1 MSFKKGEPRPENAG
15 RKKGSLNKFT
25 TLKQA
30 FLDTFQD
37 LGGSDGMTT
46 AFKRTDFTKRDFYK
60 LISKMLPSSID
71 MKVDAPPIYIVPQKA
86 LPKKKPVKKTKK

>member
-1 MSFKKGEPRPENAG
+1 MFKPGDKKPPSSG

-25 TLKQA
+25 NLKQS

-37 LGGSDGMTT
+37 LGASEGMTED
-46 AFKRTDFTKRDFYK
+46 FKDNKRTRIEFYK

-71 MKVDAPPIYIVPQKA
+71 MKVETPPSYTVHEGA
-86 LPKKKPVKKTKK
+86 VPKKDK

>member
-1 MSFKKGEPRPENAG
+1 MFKEGDAKPPTSG

-37 LGGSDGMTT
+37 LGGTDGMTK

-60 LISKMLPSSID
+60 LISKMLPASID
-71 MKVDAPPIYIVPQKA
+71 MKVDAPPIYIVPKKA
-86 LPKKKPVKKTKK
+86 VPKKKPVKETAK